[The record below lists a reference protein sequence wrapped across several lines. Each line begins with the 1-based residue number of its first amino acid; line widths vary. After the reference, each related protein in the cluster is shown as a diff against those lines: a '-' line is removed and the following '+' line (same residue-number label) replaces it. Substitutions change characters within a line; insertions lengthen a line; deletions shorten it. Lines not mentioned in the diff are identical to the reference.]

1 MNKKSIIALV
11 MLFALAMP
19 MMASEQRPQVERY
32 PRKEMRYE
40 RKPRAMHHKD
50 FKMMCEVVDDASFHE
65 KKIGVIKVACI
76 SSYFNSKQCA
86 KLLSMISFDDAKLNA
101 LKVLSP
107 RIIDKDVTEIVKQ
120 FSFSSSKDEAMEIL
134 SKNKR
139 HN

>member
-11 MLFALAMP
+11 MLFAFAMT
-19 MMASEQRPQVERY
+19 MMASEQIPQKERY

-50 FKMMCEVVDDASFHE
+50 FKMMCEIVDDASFHE

-76 SSYFNSKQCA
+76 SSYFNSRQCA
-86 KLLSMISFDDAKLNA
+86 KLLSMISFDDAKIEA
-101 LKVLSP
+101 LKILAP

-120 FSFSSSKDEAMEIL
+120 FSFSSSKNKALEIL